1 MPSSRIAFI
10 PRRALMAMI
19 TVISALT
26 AILMIWLA
34 ACYAL
39 FYNPSTE
46 PVRSADAVVVL
57 AGASSERLPVGLALM
72 DQGIAPVLVLSSTG
86 NPGNVH
92 ADRICDQP
100 SLVPYDLICFTPDV
114 DTTRGEARSIAR
126 LAEDNGWD
134 SVTVVTSRYHVTRA
148 SAYIGQCSDEDI
160 NLVASKPNAGAIES
174 LRRFVEESVAL
185 ASAWIRPVC
194 ASRI

>member
-1 MPSSRIAFI
+1 
-10 PRRALMAMI
+10 MAAI
-19 TVISALT
+19 TVVAALT

-34 ACYAL
+34 ACYTL

-46 PVRSADAVVVL
+46 PVHSADAVVVL

-72 DQGIAPVLVLSSTG
+72 EQGNAPVLVLSSTG

-100 SLVPYDLICFTPDV
+100 SLVPYDLVCFTPDV

-126 LAEDNGWD
+126 LAADNGWD

-160 NLVASKPNAGAIES
+160 NLVASKPDASAVEW
-174 LRRFVEESVAL
+174 LRRFAEESVAL

-194 ASRI
+194 ATAI